1 MLGPFFIVLF
11 YMLMVAHVE
20 VFLTVIIKVLYM
32 RIGVKLAMVWLVV
45 GAVIGF
51 NVCFNHFL
59 AFTIKANGP
68 KELILIEQ
76 LRLKYKNRIGRK
88 ELVESDRYVGLS

>member
-11 YMLMVAHVE
+11 YLLIFSHVE
-20 VFLTVIIKVLYM
+20 VFLTVIIKVLNK
-32 RIGVKLAMVWLVV
+32 RIGANLAMVWLVV

-68 KELILIEQ
+68 KELILIEK
-76 LRLKYKNRIGRK
+76 LRLQYKNR
-88 ELVESDRYVGLS
+88 